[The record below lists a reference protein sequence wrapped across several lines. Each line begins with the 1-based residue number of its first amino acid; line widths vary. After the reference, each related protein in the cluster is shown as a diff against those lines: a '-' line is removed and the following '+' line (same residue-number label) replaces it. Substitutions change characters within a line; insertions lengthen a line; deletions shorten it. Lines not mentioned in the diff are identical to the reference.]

1 MNVTHE
7 ATQSI
12 LISETVIR
20 INLKLDFPGFCHRDS
35 KLIYSFIKA
44 EIHVRYVVA
53 QQAAITAPLCPRMQG
68 L

>member
-12 LISETVIR
+12 LISDSVICMK
-20 INLKLDFPGFCHRDS
+20 LKLDFPGFCQRDS

-44 EIHVRYVVA
+44 EIHVRYFVA
-53 QQAAITAPLCPRMQG
+53 HQVQITPPLCP
-68 L
+68 